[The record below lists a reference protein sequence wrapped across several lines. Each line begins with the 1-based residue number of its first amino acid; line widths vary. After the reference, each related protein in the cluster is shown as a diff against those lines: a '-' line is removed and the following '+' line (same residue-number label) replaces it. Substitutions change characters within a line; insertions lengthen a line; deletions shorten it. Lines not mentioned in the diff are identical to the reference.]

1 MARVAVI
8 SDTHLPRG
16 TRALPDECVRLLR
29 GADLILHGGDFVT
42 ETFLHELRA
51 LGPPVEAVY
60 GNMDEAGLKA
70 TLPREHVVEAG
81 GARIGMVHIPGPR
94 AGREAR
100 LAARF
105 PDCEA
110 VVYGHT
116 HVPQVERFQHLWI
129 LNPGSPTER
138 RGAPVHAMLVLT
150 VRRGRVTPELV
161 RLS

>member
-29 GADLILHGGDFVT
+29 RADLILHGGDFVT

-60 GNMDEAGLKA
+60 GNMDEPALKSA
-70 TLPREHVVEAG
+70 LPREHVVEAG

-94 AGREAR
+94 AGREAQQAT
-100 LAARF
+100 AAES
-105 PDCEA
+105 CSA
-110 VVYGHT
+110 
-116 HVPQVERFQHLWI
+116 L
-129 LNPGSPTER
+129 PTETIR
-138 RGAPVHAMLVLT
+138 NLLRSNHSRKEAITAT
-150 VRRGRVTPELV
+150 
-161 RLS
+161 